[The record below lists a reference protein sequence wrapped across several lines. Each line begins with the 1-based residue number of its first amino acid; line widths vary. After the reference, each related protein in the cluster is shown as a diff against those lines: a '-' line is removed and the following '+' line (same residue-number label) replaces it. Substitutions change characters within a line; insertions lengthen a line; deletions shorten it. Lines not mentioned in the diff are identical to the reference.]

1 MYRIFDLLRDCLK
14 QLGKPFGWNYTE
26 ASVYICIHLWPILC
40 VAMSL
45 VMLGIAVTTGNGW
58 WVTACTVYALLNAFG
73 YWAVVKHYYPGS
85 NEVIFERC
93 MKELIAIAREWHT
106 TYAVVNLVIYVLLF
120 AAIMAFNSCLIILML
135 SL

>member
-1 MYRIFDLLRDCLK
+1 MNTIFITLCTCLS
-14 QLGKPFGWNYTE
+14 LVGKPFGWNYTKV
-26 ASVYICIHLWPILC
+26 SVYICIHLWPILC

-45 VMLGIAVTTGNGW
+45 VMLCIALTTANGW
-58 WVTACTVYALLNAFG
+58 WVTVCTIYALLNAFG

-93 MKELIAIAREWHT
+93 MNELIAIAREWHT
-106 TYAVVNLVIYVLLF
+106 TYAVVNLAIYVLLF
-120 AAIMAFNSCLIILML
+120 AAIMAFNSCLILLML